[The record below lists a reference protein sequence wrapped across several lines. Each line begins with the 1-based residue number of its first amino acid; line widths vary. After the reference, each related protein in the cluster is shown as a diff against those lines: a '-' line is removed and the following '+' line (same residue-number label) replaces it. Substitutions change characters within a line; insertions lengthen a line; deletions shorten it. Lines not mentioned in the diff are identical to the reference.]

1 MRGSAEEGQS
11 VPLLHCRGSLRF
23 TALAGLLASVTNVA
37 FASAPE
43 RAAMIAFLY
52 KLPTFVEWPDGV
64 LTSPSDAF
72 RLCIVGEDPFGPP
85 LDEAGK
91 GQAVGK
97 QAIVIQREKTV
108 SPDEHC
114 QMMYIGGE
122 PEFVTQSLAAVSG
135 RPVLTVTN
143 TPTGDK
149 GIVNFVAVQDHV
161 HLEIDQ
167 QAAVRNHLNVSSKLL
182 DLAAAPEGVAP

>member
-1 MRGSAEEGQS
+1 M
-11 VPLLHCRGSLRF
+11 PLLHCRSSLRF
-23 TALAGLLASVTNVA
+23 TALAGMLTALMSAAVA
-37 FASAPE
+37 GPTLE
-43 RAAMIAFLY
+43 RAAMISFLF

-64 LTSPSDAF
+64 FAAPTDPF

-91 GQAVGK
+91 GQEAGK
-97 QAIVIQREKTV
+97 HAIAIQREKTV
-108 SPDEHC
+108 LPDDHC
-114 QMMYIGGE
+114 QLMYIDGE
-122 PEFVTQSLAAVSG
+122 PAFVTQSLAAASG

-143 TPTGDK
+143 AQTGDK

-167 QAAVRNHLNVSSKLL
+167 QAALRNHLNVSSKLL
-182 DLAAAPEGVAP
+182 DLAAAPEGDAP